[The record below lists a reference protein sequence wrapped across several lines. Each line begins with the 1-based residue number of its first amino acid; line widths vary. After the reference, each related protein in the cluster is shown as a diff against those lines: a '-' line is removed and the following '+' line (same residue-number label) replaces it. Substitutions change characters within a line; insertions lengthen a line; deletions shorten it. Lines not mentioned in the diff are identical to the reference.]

1 MNYAT
6 YKKLFDHGKACIL
19 KIYFSVYKVTR
30 NDAFFF
36 FQFQFLEKFCE
47 PDEEKCFPIGKEIS
61 GVVQAGMKNNFW

>member
-6 YKKLFDHGKACIL
+6 YKKLFDHGRACI
-19 KIYFSVYKVTR
+19 FSIYKVTR
-30 NDAFFF
+30 NDAFF

-47 PDEEKCFPIGKEIS
+47 PDEEKCFPVGKEIS